1 MLRCLTVASR
11 LVTMSRSGPA
21 THHGLTREVQMLMI
35 VDMMFEVHVERE
47 EYHYCRDA
55 QRSFTVMAQG
65 FDYIRR
71 RREKEPHLSAMVRF
85 VNTDSLTTM
94 TRFYHL
100 AENSNTPNC
109 EAWSQTIAIQFNPC
123 RDTTGNVWHSYVGFA
138 GDFELDEDLCRFM
151 AQMENT

>member
-1 MLRCLTVASR
+1 
-11 LVTMSRSGPA
+11 
-21 THHGLTREVQMLMI
+21 MLMI
-35 VDMMFEVHVERE
+35 VDMMFEALAEHR

-100 AENSNTPNC
+100 AEGSNTPNC
-109 EAWSQTIAIQFNPC
+109 EAWSQTIAIELGMYGDNTEW
-123 RDTTGNVWHSYVGFA
+123 RRLSGHVGFA